1 MQGRGL
7 NLTPAKR
14 LGSRAL
20 ALYLITFSVL
30 FLEVALTKVLSVMLW
45 HHFTYMV
52 ISVALLGFGAAGSY
66 LTTTGRVSKETDP
79 AAFSSRWSA
88 LYAISIPLCY
98 AFMVRVNLDSLAIQ
112 RDPTHLWGLFL
123 LYIFLFIPF
132 LLCLY

>member
-1 MQGRGL
+1 MQIPGLETKIQGICRELQGTDL
-7 NLTPAKR
+7 NLTPKKR
-14 LGSRAL
+14 LGSQAF

-66 LTTTGRVSKETDP
+66 LTTTGRVSKVTDP

-98 AFMVRVNLDSLAIQ
+98 AFMVRVNLDFRFQAGNLHGTS
-112 RDPTHLWGLFL
+112 
-123 LYIFLFIPF
+123 
-132 LLCLY
+132 